1 MGKTYTIKE
10 YEDLK
15 QRVINLRISTEQAS
29 PEEHS
34 KLFPELMALE
44 KELEDAKIFE
54 PTGENNNIIPK
65 NTRR

>member
-1 MGKTYTIKE
+1 MGKTYTTEE

-15 QRVINLRISTEQAS
+15 QRVINLRISIEQAS
-29 PEEHS
+29 PEERRR
-34 KLFPELMALE
+34 LFPELMALE

-54 PTGENNNIIPK
+54 PTKENNNIIPK

>member
-1 MGKTYTIKE
+1 MGKTHTIEE

-15 QRVINLRISTEQAS
+15 QRVISLRISTEQAS
-29 PEEHS
+29 PEERR
-34 KLFPELMALE
+34 KLFPELVALE

-54 PTGENNNIIPK
+54 PIKGNNNIIQN